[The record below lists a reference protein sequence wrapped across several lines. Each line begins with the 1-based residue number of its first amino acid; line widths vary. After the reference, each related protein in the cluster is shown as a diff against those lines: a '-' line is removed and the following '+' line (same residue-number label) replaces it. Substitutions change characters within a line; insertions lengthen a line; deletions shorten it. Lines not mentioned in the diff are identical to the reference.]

1 MPKERRAGNN
11 INDNC
16 DEAACAIYIYSCFN
30 PRTNKLLSM
39 SISVPQLV
47 SVGKYELSGQALVPL
62 EQSSG
67 TYKTTFQDVLLN
79 GESKIKVQFIVLG
92 IGGSVNS

>member
-1 MPKERRAGNN
+1 MTNVYKSLKKNAGNN

-16 DEAACAIYIYSCFN
+16 DEAVLHSYSCFN

-79 GESKIKVQFIVLG
+79 GESKIKVYIYV
-92 IGGSVNS
+92 IYSR

>member
-1 MPKERRAGNN
+1 
-11 INDNC
+11 
-16 DEAACAIYIYSCFN
+16 
-30 PRTNKLLSM
+30 M

>member
-1 MPKERRAGNN
+1 MTNF
-11 INDNC
+11 
-16 DEAACAIYIYSCFN
+16 YTVLLHIYSFFN
-30 PRTNKLLSM
+30 PFCTSRTNKLLSM

-79 GESKIKVQFIVLG
+79 GESKIKVQYIILG
-92 IGGSVNS
+92 LVDS